1 LHVFNTTEIA
11 AALLQGAVT
20 LGLAGLFLYLFLR
33 YRKPH
38 FLWWAVAWALYA
50 SRIAA
55 IITFLSTDGWAWLYW
70 HQVTTGWTALAVL
83 WAALVFSR
91 QVMWKPS
98 YWALLLFPPI
108 WSWIAIFALDD
119 FMLAAGV
126 TVVLLSAATLWTG
139 IVFLQYRRRTG
150 SSAAGLLALT
160 LLLWGIHHLDYPIL
174 RARGA
179 WNPWGYYLDLLFVL
193 TMGVGILL
201 LVIEELRL
209 GLLTLST
216 LSGDLRR
223 RDQDDPLLDLLK
235 RPLAL
240 RGVRGT
246 ALVSA
251 GEGGSRLV
259 KGTGE
264 CLAWVEGGLPSPIA
278 ETVARAFQSH
288 QPILQGQPRSADGVP
303 PFVAVL
309 PIGGREP
316 LALVAVSDVSAPF
329 AALDGGILVAVS
341 EQIGAAMENLE
352 MDRAL
357 VARSTDLERL
367 SVRMIQQHEE
377 QRLRIA
383 RELHDETA
391 QVFAGLKLQ
400 LGALRETLPAAENE
414 RVDRLLTLV
423 DTGSQS
429 IRNVTDDLRPAL
441 LDDLGLLPALRALMS
456 DFREWSG
463 LEVRASLPNAV
474 SPMGADADLAIFR
487 AVQEGLSN
495 VARHAQASEV
505 EVEVGVTEEQLRL
518 VIEDNGEGLTQNE
531 LSRVMSGPGRSGLF
545 GMRERIVGVGGTV
558 LLARSSKGT
567 GLRLEIAVP
576 LRGSTG

>member
-11 AALLQGAVT
+11 AALLQAAVT
-20 LGLAGLFLYLFLR
+20 VGLAGLFLYLFLR
-33 YRKPH
+33 HRKPH
-38 FLWWAVAWALYA
+38 FLWWAIAWGLYA
-50 SRIAA
+50 GRVAA
-55 IITFLSTDGWAWLYW
+55 IITFLSTDSWAWLYW

-91 QVMWKPS
+91 QVPWKSS
-98 YWALLLFPPI
+98 YWALLLFPPV
-108 WSWIAIFALDD
+108 WSWIAIFRLDN

-139 IVFLQYRRRTG
+139 IVFFQYRRRTG
-150 SSAAGLLALT
+150 SSAAGILALT
-160 LLLWGIHHLDYPIL
+160 LLLWGVHHLDYPIL

-201 LVIEELRL
+201 LVIEELRQ
-209 GLLTLST
+209 GLVTLST

-223 RDQDDPLLDLLK
+223 RDRDDPLLDLLK

-251 GEGGSRLV
+251 ADGVSRLV
-259 KGTGE
+259 NGTGE
-264 CLAWVEGGLPSPIA
+264 CSAWVDGGMPKPIA

-288 QPILQGQPRSADGVP
+288 QPILQGQHQSEDGVP

-316 LALVAVSDVSAPF
+316 LALVVVSDVSAPF
-329 AALDGGILVAVS
+329 TALDDGILVAVS

-357 VARSTDLERL
+357 MARSADLERL

-400 LGALRETLPAAENE
+400 LGALREALPSAEND

-423 DTGSQS
+423 DTGSKS

-441 LDDLGLLPALRALMS
+441 LDDLGLLPALRALIS

-463 LEVRASLPNAV
+463 LEVDVTLPEQIP
-474 SPMGADADLAIFR
+474 PMGADADLALFR

-495 VARHAQASEV
+495 VARHAQATRV
-505 EVEVGVTEEQLRL
+505 EVEVRETEGNLRL
-518 VIEDNGEGLTQNE
+518 VIEDDGEGLAPDQ
-531 LSRVMSGPGRSGLF
+531 LARVMSGPGRSGLF
-545 GMRERIVGVGGTV
+545 GMRERIVSVGGTV
-558 LLARSSKGT
+558 ELTSSSKGT
-567 GLRLEIAVP
+567 GLRLRIVVP
-576 LRGSTG
+576 LERRSE